1 MDRRQFVATSAATA
15 VAVLLPIEKL
25 SAAAQ
30 ITVKTGGVR
39 MVPVEGGKYRVWTK
53 RVGRGDT
60 KVLLLHGG
68 PGLTHEYFECFED
81 FLPQHGMEFYYYD
94 QLDSAYSDKPNDE
107 RLWTLTRF
115 TDEIE
120 AVRKELGLEKFIL
133 LGHSWGG
140 MLAME
145 YALKYQQH
153 LSGLVISNMV
163 AGVPEY
169 MEYAA
174 KLLAAMPDEVQK
186 SLAQYAAAGKYD
198 DPAYVQLML
207 EQVYS
212 KHVCRLN
219 PWPEP
224 MERSI
229 GHWNTKIYN
238 YLQGPN
244 EFVITGTLKD
254 WSRFSDLPKIKVPT
268 LILGGVHDTME
279 PAQLERMGKS
289 IPNSRVYICPNGSH
303 LAMYDDQG
311 NYFRELLA
319 FAKTAGRT

>member
-1 MDRRQFVATSAATA
+1 MATA
-15 VAVLLPIEKL
+15 VTALLPIEEL
-25 SAAAQ
+25 LAAEQTA
-30 ITVKTGGVR
+30 VKTGGAR
-39 MVPVEGGKYRVWTK
+39 MVPIEGGKYRVWTK
-53 RVGRGDT
+53 RVGRGAT

-81 FLPQHGMEFYYYD
+81 FLPQQGIEFYYYD

-107 RLWTLTRF
+107 RLWNVARF

-120 AVRKELGLEKFIL
+120 AVRKELGLQKFIL
-133 LGHSWGG
+133 LGQSWGG
-140 MLAME
+140 LLAME

-163 AGVPEY
+163 AGIPEY

-174 KLLAAMPDEVQK
+174 KLLAATPDDVQK
-186 SLAQYAAAGKYD
+186 SLAKYAAEGKYD
-198 DPAYVQLML
+198 DPRYVQLML
-207 EQVYS
+207 EHVYS
-212 KHVCRLN
+212 KNVCRLN

-224 MERSI
+224 LERSI

-254 WSRFSDLPKIKVPT
+254 WSRFTDLPKINVPT
-268 LILGGVHDTME
+268 LIVGGAYDTME
-279 PAQLERMGKS
+279 PAQLERMGKL

-303 LAMYDDQG
+303 LAMYDDQE

-319 FAKTAGRT
+319 FGKSVGQR